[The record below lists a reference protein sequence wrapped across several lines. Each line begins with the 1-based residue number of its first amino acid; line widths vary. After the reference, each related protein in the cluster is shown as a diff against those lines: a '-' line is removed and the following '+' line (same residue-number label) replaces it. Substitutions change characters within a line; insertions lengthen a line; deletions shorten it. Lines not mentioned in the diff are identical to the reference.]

1 MEALKS
7 LMRLAGDL
15 AFTVLDG
22 IDQMLT
28 SSSGARAFEDD
39 NSSGTGVSR
48 ELEPSPFLN
57 PATGVRMRDGMGGVD
72 EAGHLWGSRE

>member
-22 IDQMLT
+22 IDQMLL
-28 SSSGARAFEDD
+28 SSAGARAQVSDVAAATSPEDEYKLPM
-39 NSSGTGVSR
+39 T
-48 ELEPSPFLN
+48 N
-57 PATGVRMRDGMGGVD
+57 PATGLQMIDGMGSVD
-72 EAGHLWGSRE
+72 SLGHAWGTPD